1 MWVIPDAFSL
11 KGSVAIVSEKKRKLD
26 KFQVGSFLSY
36 QVALTESHFEA
47 TASINCI
54 SRLDQVNNDV
64 FNYPRFPV
72 KDIDSMVIPEKLSEF
87 ENDQKLYNL

>member
-1 MWVIPDAFSL
+1 MGLSQMANEQTDQAGVGHVETKF
-11 KGSVAIVSEKKRKLD
+11 G